1 MNIPKLTLE
10 QVALVLTGAA
20 NNANDYFKAKDKD
33 INWLIIGDEGNPP
46 FAFDAGELE
55 TTPSNNLVLSLTSAY
70 HQLLSKNTLAFTVRV
85 FSGKAISVKLI
96 EKYFGSQSSQ
106 DKEFIQS
113 LYMGKRL
120 DEIDTRIIEDSL
132 NLCCSHAG
140 GVHMA
145 SIIATKKE
153 GGRNFEFLPFTVDDL
168 SLVTEKE
175 GFFND
180 VLKAADMKLAYE
192 KFCVDVA
199 QADPEH
205 PEPTPEHFSIM
216 MSQRNHEHTPALKI
230 ALTHQ

>member
-1 MNIPKLTLE
+1 MTPPHLTLE
-10 QVALVLTGAA
+10 QVAHVLTGAA
-20 NNANDYFKAKDKD
+20 NNANDYFKTKNKD
-33 INWLIIGDEGNPP
+33 INWLIIGDEGSQP

-55 TTPSNNLVLSLTSAY
+55 TTPSNNLILSLTAAY
-70 HQLLSKNTLAFTVRV
+70 HQLLSKKTLAFTVRA

-96 EKYFGSQSSQ
+96 EKHFGSQSSQ

-120 DEIDTRIIEDSL
+120 DEIDPRVIEDSL
-132 NLCCSHAG
+132 TLCCSHAG

-145 SIIATKKE
+145 SVIVTEKE
-153 GGRNFEFLPFTVDDL
+153 GVRSFNNDPLTIDDL

-175 GFFND
+175 GFLND

-192 KFCVDVA
+192 RFCVDVA

-205 PEPTPEHFSIM
+205 PEPNPEHFSIM